1 MMRNLIL
8 LIMLARFSSGF
19 HQASTS
25 RLRLVMRLADR
36 SPPGGQ
42 QEQSL
47 LPHRL
52 VSLTKRKIVPALL
65 GFGVM
70 LSSGLSTTSPADALS
85 SGSSYGGSSF
95 HSSSPSYSR
104 PSSSYSYHSYSTP
117 SYRPSYRPT
126 YTNIDTNTYYTR
138 PYSHSH
144 THKNGDPLTEK
155 EEEELESEVSGF
167 ILFVDLAALSALIF
181 DGVKP
186 FGVSVVKI
194 QLAVKTDWLDP
205 SGPMRILSKE
215 CAKKEFAAGNGS
227 PTREELG
234 ELTWSILYAMG
245 CRFNGE
251 WKAASLEGNY
261 ILRPFPGWASKVGE
275 RRFATL
281 VAAERAKFETCNPRN
296 PPPLPVTPGDPA
308 SELVRRVEGFVSA
321 ANAWEKP
328 SSFRCNPRWPW

>member
-1 MMRNLIL
+1 MMWHLIL

-36 SPPGGQ
+36 PGGQ

-52 VSLTKRKIVPALL
+52 VSLAKRKIIPALL
-65 GFGVM
+65 GVGVM

-95 HSSSPSYSR
+95 RSSSPSYSR

-117 SYRPSYRPT
+117 SYRPT
-126 YTNIDTNTYYTR
+126 YTNINTNTYYTR
-138 PYSHSH
+138 PHSHTH

-155 EEEELESEVSGF
+155 EEEERESEVSGF
-167 ILFVDLAALSALIF
+167 ILFLYLATVSALIGYCV

-194 QLAVKTDWLDP
+194 QLAVRTDWLDS
-205 SGPMRILSKE
+205 SGPMQSLSKE
-215 CAKKEFAAGNGS
+215 CAKKGFAAGNGS
-227 PTREELG
+227 PTRRELG
-234 ELTWSILYAMG
+234 KLSWSILYDMG
-245 CRFNGE
+245 RFDGE
-251 WKAASLEGNY
+251 WKAASLEGNHT
-261 ILRPFPGWASKVGE
+261 LRPFPGWASKVGE
-275 RRFATL
+275 RRFAAL

-308 SELVRRVEGFVSA
+308 SELFRRVEGFVSA
-321 ANAWEKP
+321 TNAWGKP